1 MFLISS
7 LIIETFHKN
16 NSLMVSYSY
25 EGFFKNDLL
34 NFHKFHIV
42 YFEYVLNFVY
52 KKNVHELGS
61 IV

>member
-1 MFLISS
+1 
-7 LIIETFHKN
+7 
-16 NSLMVSYSY
+16 MVSYSC
-25 EGFFKNDLL
+25 EGFFLNDLL

-42 YFEYVLNFVY
+42 CFEYVLNFIY